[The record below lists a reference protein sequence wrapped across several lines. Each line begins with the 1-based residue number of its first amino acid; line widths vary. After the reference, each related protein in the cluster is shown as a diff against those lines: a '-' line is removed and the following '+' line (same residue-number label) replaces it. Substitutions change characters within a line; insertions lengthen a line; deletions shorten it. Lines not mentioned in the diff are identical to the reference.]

1 MGTSKE
7 SLLMAEDSRTRDA
20 ILFDMMHCIS
30 CKLDKMNRIEERVEQ
45 CEGDITCIRRIGC
58 AIATLLGVLAAWFG
72 LGQH

>member
-45 CEGDITCIRRIGC
+45 CESNITCISRIGC
-58 AIATLLGVLAAWFG
+58 ALAALLGIIMAWFEIRG
-72 LGQH
+72 